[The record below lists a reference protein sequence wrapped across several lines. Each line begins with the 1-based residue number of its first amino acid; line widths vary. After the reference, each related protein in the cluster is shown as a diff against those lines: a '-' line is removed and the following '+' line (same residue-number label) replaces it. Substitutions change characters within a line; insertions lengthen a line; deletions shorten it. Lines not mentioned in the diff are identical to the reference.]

1 MLLSLAEKMTR
12 FCKNIVKIFKYN
24 HCQTDSPKNVDHTAS
39 DAICIKG
46 YKLTVILA
54 LKNS

>member
-1 MLLSLAEKMTR
+1 MSLSLAEKMTR